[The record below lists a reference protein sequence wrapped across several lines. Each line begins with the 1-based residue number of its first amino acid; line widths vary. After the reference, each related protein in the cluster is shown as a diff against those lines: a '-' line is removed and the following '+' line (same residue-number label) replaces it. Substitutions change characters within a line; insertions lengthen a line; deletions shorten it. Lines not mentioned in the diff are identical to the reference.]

1 MYYNGGYSARH
12 CYLMILGILIINAS
26 MQVGFVYAI
35 RVRSPLP
42 PILFFTAPD
51 TLDGPHDS
59 AGIPQRRA
67 VWRTRRAV
75 LWRLKL
81 HHDRPRPHVR
91 PPPAVAAALPC
102 LALPCLTSLT
112 PGPRSPQYY
121 EIHKHRAVIGISVTF
136 MFVDLLGGVFSD
148 LSLAFK
154 PKFDVIA
161 SVTYSVV
168 IVRARAP
175 FSPARLV

>member
-1 MYYNGGYSARH
+1 MVRTTQPAYHNGAQFGERGVQFFGVLSSIMIALALMY
-12 CYLMILGILIINAS
+12 
-26 MQVGFVYAI
+26 V
-35 RVRSPLP
+35 P
-42 PILFFTAPD
+42 
-51 TLDGPHDS
+51 
-59 AGIPQRRA
+59 
-67 VWRTRRAV
+67 
-75 LWRLKL
+75 
-81 HHDRPRPHVR
+81 RPRW
-91 PPPAVAAALPC
+91 PPLC
-102 LALPCLTSLT
+102 LALPCLTLLT
-112 PGPRSPQYY
+112 PGTRSPQYY